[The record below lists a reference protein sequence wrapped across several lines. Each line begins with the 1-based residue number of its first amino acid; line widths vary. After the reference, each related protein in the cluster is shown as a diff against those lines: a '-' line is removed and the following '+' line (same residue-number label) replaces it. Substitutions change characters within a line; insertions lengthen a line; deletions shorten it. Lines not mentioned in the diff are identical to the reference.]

1 MCPTFC
7 VSSVDHFE
15 SANASPFSWFD
26 QILRI
31 GGSLAKFTSND
42 LFLANISICT
52 VISVQRCITSSI
64 VKKYHCHKTL
74 CPGTS
79 LPKDPP
85 QCLPVCRQVTC
96 ASAAGLCKD
105 TPWVFLHCQTE
116 YFFIAKQSISQTPGL
131 LICTIVH
138 NKPLQWLARL
148 CEDIPLASHCVVLYV
163 YMYVCIIENEK
174 NCFVK
179 METDSSPYLLS
190 LGSFSLLTINHDLD
204 INPTHTP
211 FFLTLFHTISA
222 TAVMV
227 SVS

>member
-1 MCPTFC
+1 MQNLQSRIQMLKVRCSISFGGYPKLSPPDPALVEQADLTSHWSAWGLAASSSFKLKSTMCPTFC

-163 YMYVCIIENEK
+163 FI
-174 NCFVK
+174 
-179 METDSSPYLLS
+179 
-190 LGSFSLLTINHDLD
+190 
-204 INPTHTP
+204 
-211 FFLTLFHTISA
+211 
-222 TAVMV
+222 
-227 SVS
+227 